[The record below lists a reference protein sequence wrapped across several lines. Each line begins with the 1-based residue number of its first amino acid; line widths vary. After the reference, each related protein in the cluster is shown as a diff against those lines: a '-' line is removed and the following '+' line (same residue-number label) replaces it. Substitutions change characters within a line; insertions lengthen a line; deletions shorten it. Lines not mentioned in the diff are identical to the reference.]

1 MANSCKRLY
10 PIIQLINKMQILW
23 RKTSELFWQYP
34 VLWLPILIADTLQSF
49 LHWLQKLSIRGILT
63 SSLQSSRSVLGG
75 PPDLTADPTVSA
87 KAALGAGIVR
97 TGIELFIVSLYIAA
111 MLVTARLVKDCLG
124 NKNPEFLTAVRS
136 TLQSAKRRIL
146 ILSIKVGFSFAAGSI
161 LFVLLLTHIPRVRA
175 FSYGDIG
182 YGFGVVL
189 IAAIAYLLTLA
200 AITAIQPL
208 QPISPKDLANA
219 RLLAILGVVASSII
233 GLFAQRAAASFA
245 ADYPSV
251 FTQQLIDLI
260 ASFFTALPYVPLSIA
275 LALVAWGLN
284 TYPEEIGIT
293 E

>member
-1 MANSCKRLY
+1 
-10 PIIQLINKMQILW
+10 
-23 RKTSELFWQYP
+23 
-34 VLWLPILIADTLQSF
+34 
-49 LHWLQKLSIRGILT
+49 
-63 SSLQSSRSVLGG
+63 
-75 PPDLTADPTVSA
+75 
-87 KAALGAGIVR
+87 
-97 TGIELFIVSLYIAA
+97 
-111 MLVTARLVKDCLG
+111 
-124 NKNPEFLTAVRS
+124 
-136 TLQSAKRRIL
+136 
-146 ILSIKVGFSFAAGSI
+146 
-161 LFVLLLTHIPRVRA
+161 LTHIPRVRA